1 MPTKFSAPD
10 PGCGFGQHSSHASK
24 TSISEA
30 LSRHDRRDHLG
41 GLAGLGSLPNN
52 GSMCVCTSNWS
63 GGHGRI
69 R

>member
-10 PGCGFGQHSSHASK
+10 LGCGYGQHLSHASK

-30 LSRHDRRDHLG
+30 LSPHVRHDHLV
-41 GLAGLGSLPNN
+41 GLAGLGSPPNN
-52 GSMCVCTSNWS
+52 GSMCICTSNWS